1 MIIDAK
7 GMHYRELNRLI
18 TQALTPGTENF
29 SQALRESLTDN
40 SRLTLD
46 NVNGQRYIGI
56 GLAGS
61 AEIIINGTPGND
73 LAMFMDGPRITVHG
87 NAQDGVAN
95 TMNAGEVVVHG
106 SCGDVTGYGMRGGSL
121 FIRGSVGYRAGIHA
135 KAYNEHSPL
144 MMIGGGARD
153 FLGEYMAG
161 GTLIVLRLN
170 GEDVGDYLA
179 TGMHGGVIYI
189 RGSIDDS
196 TLGAEARC
204 VSVDVSDM
212 ERIGRCVMEFCERF
226 GMDVGR
232 VMDEGFVKIIPQSSR
247 PYASLY
253 TY

>member
-1 MIIDAK
+1 MKIDAK
-7 GMHYRELNRLI
+7 GMHYRELNGRI
-18 TQALTPGTENF
+18 Q
-29 SQALRESLTDN
+29 ESLTDN

-56 GLAGS
+56 GLGSS

-121 FIRGSVGYRAGIHA
+121 FIRDSVGYRAGIHA

-144 MMIGGGARD
+144 IVIGGGARD

-161 GTLIVLRLN
+161 GTLVVLRL
-170 GEDVGDYLA
+170 GDEEVGDYLA

-189 RGSIDDS
+189 RGSIDYRM
-196 TLGAEARC
+196 LGDEVRC
-204 VSVDVSDM
+204 VSVDAADV
-212 ERIGRCVMEFCERF
+212 ERLRECVAEFCQWF
-226 GMDVGR
+226 GVDVEE
-232 VMDEGFVKIIPQSSR
+232 VMDGEFVKIIPQSSR
-247 PYASLY
+247 PYENLY
-253 TY
+253 IH

>member
-1 MIIDAK
+1 MKIDARD
-7 GMHYRELNRLI
+7 MHYRELNRLV
-18 TQALTPGTENF
+18 
-29 SQALRESLTDN
+29 RESLTDN

-56 GLAGS
+56 GLDSS

-73 LAMFMDGPRITVHG
+73 LAMFMDGPGITVHG

-121 FIRGSVGYRAGIHA
+121 FIRDSVGYRACIHA

-144 MMIGGGARD
+144 IVIGGGARD

-161 GTLIVLRLN
+161 GTLVVLRR
-170 GEDVGDYLA
+170 GDEEVGDYLA

-189 RGSIDDS
+189 RGSIDES
-196 TLGAEARC
+196 LLGEGARSVPVDAADVERLREC
-204 VSVDVSDM
+204 VA
-212 ERIGRCVMEFCERF
+212 EFCQRF
-226 GMDVGR
+226 DVDARDVVDG
-232 VMDEGFVKIIPQSSR
+232 EFVKIIPQSSR
-247 PYASLY
+247 PYGDLY
-253 TY
+253 TH

>member
-1 MIIDAK
+1 MKIDAK
-7 GMHYRELNRLI
+7 GMHYRELNGRI
-18 TQALTPGTENF
+18 Q
-29 SQALRESLTDN
+29 ESLTDN

-56 GLAGS
+56 GLDNS

-73 LAMFMDGPRITVHG
+73 LAMFMDGPGITVHE

-144 MMIGGGARD
+144 IVIGGGARD

-161 GTLIVLRLN
+161 GTLVVLRL
-170 GEDVGDYLA
+170 GDEEVGDYLA

-189 RGSIDDS
+189 RGSIDES
-196 TLGAEARC
+196 TLGAEAECSVVDAADVERLREC
-204 VSVDVSDM
+204 VA
-212 ERIGRCVMEFCERF
+212 EFCQRF
-226 GMDVGR
+226 GMGADV
-232 VMDEGFVKIIPQSSR
+232 VMDEEFVKIIPQSSR
-247 PYASLY
+247 PYRGLY
-253 TY
+253 TH